1 MSRKT
6 TENKDKDLGLENLL
20 GKTDPVLDAQVRE
33 KLISAR
39 VGLLLKAPFFG
50 SMATRLELVNADE
63 WLPTAATDGRKFY
76 YNSRFVDKLK
86 IKEIEFLFGHEVLHC
101 CYDHINRAGERDKQL
116 FNAACDYAVNRD
128 LVKHRVGIKITTV
141 PCLYDLKY
149 NDMSAEEIYDVLY
162 ENADKI
168 DLDSLIKQ
176 MLDEHLEG
184 NQGSGDAGEGDGDN
198 EGIGPTSLSN
208 EEKEEIKNEIKEA
221 MMQASQAAGAG
232 NTPEGIERIIQEFTE
247 PKMNWR
253 ELLRQSLESTIKEDF
268 SWMRPSRR
276 GWHMD
281 AILPGMTPGEEVD
294 IAIAIDT
301 SGSIYDSTLKDF
313 LNEVNGIMDTFT
325 SFKIHLFT
333 FDTKV
338 HNPQVFNSDN
348 LDDIAD
354 YQIYGHGGTD
364 FNCVFK
370 YLLEEGIEPQ
380 RLVMFTDM
388 YPWDGEWGDSNYC
401 DTLFIAHGTTSIEA
415 PYGTTVYFDEAA

>member
-1 MSRKT
+1 MSRNT
-6 TENKDKDLGLENLL
+6 TENKNKDPAFEDLR
-20 GKTDPVLDAQVRE
+20 GKMDPVLDAEVRE

-50 SMATRLELVNADE
+50 SMATRLELVNSDE

-76 YNSRFVDKLK
+76 YNSRFVNQLQ

-101 CYDHINRAGERDKQL
+101 CYEHINRLGDRDRQL

-128 LVKHRVGIKITTV
+128 LIKHRVGTKITTV
-141 PCLYDLKY
+141 PCLYDMQY
-149 NDMSAEEIYDVLY
+149 DDMTAEEIYDKLY

-168 DLDSLIKQ
+168 DLDKLIKQ

-184 NQGSGDAGEGDGDN
+184 NENGKPSGEGDGDE
-198 EGIGPTSLSN
+198 EGVGPSHLSN

-232 NTPEGIERIIQEFTE
+232 NTPSGIERMIQDFTE

-253 ELLRQSLESTIKEDF
+253 ELLRQSLESTIKTDF

-276 GWHMD
+276 GWHID
-281 AILPGMTPGEEVD
+281 AVLPGTIPGEEVD

-301 SGSIYDSTLKDF
+301 SGSIYDTTLRDF
-313 LNEVNGIMDTFT
+313 LNEVNGIMDAFD

-338 HNPQVFNSDN
+338 HNPQIFTSEN
-348 LDDIAD
+348 LDDISD

-370 YLLEEGIEPQ
+370 YLIDEGIEPQ

-388 YPWDGEWGDSNYC
+388 FPWDGQWGNANYC

-415 PYGTTVYFDEAA
+415 PYGTTAYFDAAA

>member
-1 MSRKT
+1 MPTT
-6 TENKDKDLGLENLL
+6 TENKSKDLEFEDFRGE
-20 GKTDPVLDAQVRE
+20 TDPILDAEVRE

-50 SMATRLELVNADE
+50 SMATRLELTNADS

-76 YNSRFVDKLK
+76 YNSRFVDKLQ

-101 CYDHINRAGERDKQL
+101 CYEHINRLGDRDRQL
-116 FNAACDYAVNRD
+116 FNIACDYAVNRD
-128 LVKHRVGIKITTV
+128 LINHRVGTKITTV
-141 PCLYDLKY
+141 PCLHDMKYDG
-149 NDMSAEEIYDVLY
+149 MTAEEIYDELY
-162 ENADKI
+162 ENAEKI
-168 DLDSLIKQ
+168 DLDKLIEQ

-184 NQGSGDAGEGDGDN
+184 NKGSELAGVGEGDCN
-198 EGIGPTSLSN
+198 EEGAGPTNLTD

-232 NTPEGIERIIQEFTE
+232 NTPAGIERMINDFTE

-253 ELLRQSLESTIKEDF
+253 ELLRQSLESTIKADF

-276 GWHMD
+276 GWHID
-281 AILPGMTPGEEVD
+281 AVLPGTTPGEEID

-301 SGSIYDSTLKDF
+301 SGSIQDTTLRDF

-325 SFKIHLFT
+325 SFRIHLFA
-333 FDTKV
+333 FDTEV

-348 LDDIAD
+348 LDDISD
-354 YQIYGHGGTD
+354 YQLYGHGGTD

-370 YLLEEGIEPQ
+370 YLLDEGIEPQ

-388 YPWDGEWGDSNYC
+388 YPWDNQWGDENYC
-401 DTLFIAHGTTSIEA
+401 DTLFIAHGTTTIEA
-415 PYGTTVYFDEAA
+415 PYGTTAYFDET